1 MAVTLEG
8 MSVSKQQQ
16 IHNRQDKG
24 IIFHNIGVSF
34 KDEKIV
40 AQRGVHLFDGQS
52 NKMVSLHYKHI
63 LLETHVPLNTESKV
77 L

>member
-34 KDEKIV
+34 KDEKNRS
-40 AQRGVHLFDGQS
+40 AEKCRG
-52 NKMVSLHYKHI
+52 SLHHKTKQ
-63 LLETHVPLNTESKV
+63 LETDVPLNTESKV

>member
-34 KDEKIV
+34 KDEKNRS
-40 AQRGVHLFDGQS
+40 AEKCRGP
-52 NKMVSLHYKHI
+52 LHYKTK
-63 LLETHVPLNTESKV
+63 LETHVPLNTESKV